1 MDVTVEQLR
10 SIYGQLYDAL
20 DEKMGLH
27 LPAEAAEGKDH
38 VRREVGLQLQDF
50 LSQVMEMASSS
61 VRVVNSDDSSG
72 KMSVSEL
79 ISKSQ
84 EKYVE
89 PFDLE
94 LNEKVRQAYQ
104 EWEDQTVQV
113 ALLRRNAPQQV
124 NQAYAAARDTFLSRL
139 DARIEQLQAEDHAGV
154 DPEQELDATDSV
166 DAGIDDGY
174 WEEAAKE
181 YEKSLLTLRDAQAR
195 IPQTRSDITKMKNLV
210 AYLDDQLE

>member
-1 MDVTVEQLR
+1 MPKVDVTVEQLR

-20 DEKMGLH
+20 DEKMRLH

-61 VRVVNSDDSSG
+61 VRVVNSDDPSG

-113 ALLRRNAPQQV
+113 AVLRRNAPQQV
-124 NQAYAAARDTFLSRL
+124 NQAYVTARDAFLSRL

-154 DPEQELDATDSV
+154 DSEQELDAAGSFGDS
-166 DAGIDDGY
+166 Y
-174 WEEAAKE
+174 WQEAAE
-181 YEKSLLTLRDAQAR
+181 QYERSLLTLRDAQAR
-195 IPQTRSDITKMKNLV
+195 IPQTRSDITKMKSLV
-210 AYLDDQLE
+210 AYLEDQLE

>member
-1 MDVTVEQLR
+1 MPKVDVTVEQLR

-20 DEKMGLH
+20 DEKMSLH
-27 LPAEAAEGKDH
+27 LPTEATEGKDH
-38 VRREVGLQLQDF
+38 VRREVGLQLQEF
-50 LSQVMEMASSS
+50 LSEVMEMASSS

-72 KMSVSEL
+72 KVSMSEL

-124 NQAYAAARDTFLSRL
+124 NEAYAGARDVFLSRL
-139 DARIEQLQAEDHAGV
+139 DAKIEQLQTEDHAGV
-154 DPEQELDATDSV
+154 VPDQEQQFDPL
-166 DAGIDDGY
+166 Y
-174 WEEAAKE
+174 WEKTTKQ
-181 YEKSLLTLRDAQAR
+181 YEQSLLTLRDAQAR
-195 IPQTRSDITKMKNLV
+195 IPQTRSDMTKMKNLV
-210 AYLDDQLE
+210 SYLEDQLE